1 MPKADAILTMMSA
14 AHKTMMHKSFKSGFG
29 IFCEMVGGEH
39 PVSGGAWQDTKAGER
54 TRLSRKRGGQC
65 SREYKNEGTGFKVL

>member
-29 IFCEMVGGEH
+29 IFCEMVGGGH
-39 PVSGGAWQDTKAGER
+39 PVGGGRGRTQRRANGRGLAG
-54 TRLSRKRGGQC
+54 RG
-65 SREYKNEGTGFKVL
+65 RGTVFQRI